1 MVITMDENEKYVRSR
16 WLVVA
21 NDGTRRHPL
30 LRLCGNI
37 IRRCEGEW
45 DEAWSAARAFTE
57 QREREIDEVQEEVA
71 WLTKESSQKALHAES
86 RRSCVR
92 NSENLS
98 DEDRKIAHK
107 LAEQISGRRMPKQS
121 EKQEAQNNAAELRIA
136 AKLDAET
143 IILQRI
149 LAVEQARLAE
159 LRRGMKEGSE

>member
-1 MVITMDENEKYVRSR
+1 MTDEEYVRAR
-16 WLVVA
+16 WERVLVC
-21 NDGTRRHPL
+21 DGFYLHYTNGTIL
-30 LRLCGNI
+30 LNWPNHQFY
-37 IRRCEGEW
+37 EFK
-45 DEAWSAARAFTE
+45 DFSAARAFTE
-57 QREREIDEVQEEVA
+57 NRERDIAEIQEEVA

-107 LAEQISGRRMPKQS
+107 LAEQMSGRRMPKQS